1 MKIDRIILDKI
12 NNNKKSEVVNKKN
25 ENRKED
31 KNIKKDEI
39 IIEIKKYN
47 IKASETDLEDIEKA
61 KRLAINLNNKIK
73 ELNDESINIQGKNLD
88 WNRVINLIRD

>member
-25 ENRKED
+25 ENRKEN